1 MKKILEKLNDYR
13 LPINVSHLAL
23 AFSLLAVGFVASS
36 VNTPCLQAQATCAS
50 GGNNEF
56 TGNISVKGGT
66 SYKATF
72 DASGITAD
80 RTLTI
85 PNADGTLAL
94 TSDIPSIPSLT
105 ADKVMATD
113 GTGAYTTTD
122 VYPLTLTASKSL
134 STDGS
139 GNVETNDV
147 YPLTLTASTPLK
159 TNGTGEVTASDL
171 DITTDITPG
180 SALQQIRTNSGG
192 SGVEWF
198 TPSSGG
204 GRWTLV
210 GEGTAVND
218 NAYGTGTAIVCW
230 YDNTQGTGIGGS
242 VDQTKTYK
250 LELVPTNDPWYNP
263 SLPSSVYAQA
273 NWKVDSSC
281 NTGALSAYGGSNSAG
296 GQGYMTRGWH
306 VAGGSNYQ
314 YYTQKFAYQQ
324 GTTNNGGTNSS
335 QCGYS
340 SFEIIFRNGVP
351 ITSSNTNNEGIKY
364 NYESNAQC
372 YQSSVPHAGQWQT
385 GGGLA
390 IMNSGDTS
398 GENFDDVTGMYF
410 VHYGDGTNLPKW
422 YLYESDH

>member
-50 GGNNEF
+50 GGNSEF

-85 PNADGTLAL
+85 PNAGGTLAL

-180 SALQQIRTNSGG
+180 AALTQIRTNAAGNALEFFTPAASGG
-192 SGVEWF
+192 AYTLIDSGTVIARTSSLDEVFTCWF
-198 TPSSGG
+198 GNTLDGTKRYKLIFDGGTGWNVGGNGYTPSYRPLEGDCSTGTKNEWESNSYYQTSGHTQG
-204 GRWTLV
+204 SYSGNTGDWRVQNTNKCYFVQGQFANTASLRTNNIQGYLTFSAFDNGNGYGLWS
-210 GEGTAVND
+210 EGTASGIVGNGS
-218 NAYGTGTAIVCW
+218 GTVQGQQNGDWSCIVME
-230 YDNTQGTGIGGS
+230 N
-242 VDQTKTYK
+242 
-250 LELVPTNDPWYNP
+250 
-263 SLPSSVYAQA
+263 SSY
-273 NWKVDSSC
+273 
-281 NTGALSAYGGSNSAG
+281 
-296 GQGYMTRGWH
+296 
-306 VAGGSNYQ
+306 
-314 YYTQKFAYQQ
+314 
-324 GTTNNGGTNSS
+324 TNSFADITGF
-335 QCGYS
+335 QWYFEGGYPAPLTRS
-340 SFEIIFRNGVP
+340 W
-351 ITSSNTNNEGIKY
+351 
-364 NYESNAQC
+364 A
-372 YQSSVPHAGQWQT
+372 
-385 GGGLA
+385 
-390 IMNSGDTS
+390 
-398 GENFDDVTGMYF
+398 
-410 VHYGDGTNLPKW
+410 
-422 YLYESDH
+422 LYEINY